1 MRDALVG
8 LLDKTDLAIVSCQ
21 NVVSD
26 EALESF
32 AQTARDVRV
41 RLGYPADLVVTA
53 LAGGTGSGKSSIL
66 NAIAGEEVAD
76 VGGVRP
82 TTNTALA
89 VLAPNRVG
97 VIDGYLRELDI
108 KIRPVSGIPEWLVL
122 IDLPDT
128 DSVDVEH
135 RFQVETLLPHV
146 DVLVWVTDPEKYRD
160 AVLHDRFLKPLAVYE
175 RQMQFVLNQAD
186 RLADGSVE
194 EVLADFAAALGE
206 DGIDDPQPLATSA
219 NPTSGP
225 PGGIDDLL
233 SALATLIDSG
243 AGVYM
248 KLITDL
254 ERAVAVMETHI
265 GMMGTGFE
273 RRFSETIDKASA
285 SIVDDKGD
293 AVASSTLTRF
303 VEDLATETG
312 GPVGEDIETVAVDVP
327 TLVHTVRESLTTAL
341 LEHRKA
347 LPRIRWSVKGDS
359 MPRELR
365 LDLVSHELETT
376 LEPPLRHALSRRAKA
391 HAAVADLSLSLAS
404 TRSGPL

>member
-8 LLDKTDLAIVSCQ
+8 LLDKTDLALASCQ

-32 AQTARDVRV
+32 AETARDVRV
-41 RLGYPADLVVTA
+41 RLDYPADLVVTA

-194 EVLADFAAALGE
+194 EVLADFAAALSE

-233 SALATLIDSG
+233 SALATLIGSG
-243 AGVYM
+243 ADVYR
-248 KLITDL
+248 KLMTDL
-254 ERAVAVMETHI
+254 ERAVAVMETHV
-265 GMMGTGFE
+265 GMVGVEFE

-285 SIVDDKGD
+285 SIVDDEGD
-293 AVASSTLTRF
+293 AASLTLTRF

-312 GPVGEDIETVAVDVP
+312 GPVGEEIRAVAVDVP
-327 TLVHTVRESLTTAL
+327 TLVHTTRESLTTAL
-341 LEHRKA
+341 LDHRKA
-347 LPRIRWSVKGDS
+347 LPLIRWSVKGDS

-365 LDLVSHELETT
+365 LDLVTHELETT
-376 LEPPLRHALSRRAKA
+376 LEPPLRHALSRRANA
-391 HAAVADLSLSLAS
+391 RAALTDLSLSLAS